1 MARLVGAL
9 GLLDVLLSVGGQS
22 FVAPFF
28 TAPQGQ
34 CCVFSLD
41 VAVWRVGGHKRKYA
55 AMMQSS
61 SRAGV
66 KASMLSLPSRRPL
79 SLFGWWLVSFVSIF
93 AGWPSWGASR
103 PDGKKRQFEVQRR
116 SSVYEMYTRS
126 GAGGDWSRRFA
137 LRVDQCPAALVASPE
152 RSAVV

>member
-34 CCVFSLD
+34 CCVSSLD
-41 VAVWRVGGHKRKYA
+41 VAVGQDGGHKRKYA
-55 AMMQSS
+55 AMTQSS

-66 KASMLSLPSRRPL
+66 KVSMLALLLGAPNLLLGGWYSRSRFSRDGPQ
-79 SLFGWWLVSFVSIF
+79 
-93 AGWPSWGASR
+93 GAHLG
-103 PDGKKRQFEVQRR
+103 PTETRQFKVQ
-116 SSVYEMYTRS
+116 
-126 GAGGDWSRRFA
+126 
-137 LRVDQCPAALVASPE
+137 
-152 RSAVV
+152 